1 MGERVRASL
10 AEWEQ
15 VKATAH
21 QTGRDVTTVLK
32 ELTVARSHRRASG
45 LTID

>member
-1 MGERVRASL
+1 MGERAQASL

-15 VKATAH
+15 VKATARES
-21 QTGRDVTTVLK
+21 GRDVTTVLR
-32 ELTVARSHRRASG
+32 ELTVERSHRRAAG